1 MYVLRPKCPFPT
13 AARSTGE
20 SQNVVFLCVEQ
31 RHQSSHSTSLFF
43 SLCLPTKTARLT
55 IYIIVRVRSRVI
67 NRAPRRMRC
76 DRVQPTRRKMGG
88 EIGEKARVVTNG
100 PRKKWKR
107 KERMIILRA
116 VNNRKPGEKRFSN
129 LFLVFS
135 SFIYLFR
142 IESTG

>member
-1 MYVLRPKCPFPT
+1 
-13 AARSTGE
+13 
-20 SQNVVFLCVEQ
+20 
-31 RHQSSHSTSLFF
+31 
-43 SLCLPTKTARLT
+43 
-55 IYIIVRVRSRVI
+55 
-67 NRAPRRMRC
+67 
-76 DRVQPTRRKMGG
+76 MGG

-100 PRKKWKR
+100 PTKKWKR
-107 KERMIILRA
+107 KEGMIILRA